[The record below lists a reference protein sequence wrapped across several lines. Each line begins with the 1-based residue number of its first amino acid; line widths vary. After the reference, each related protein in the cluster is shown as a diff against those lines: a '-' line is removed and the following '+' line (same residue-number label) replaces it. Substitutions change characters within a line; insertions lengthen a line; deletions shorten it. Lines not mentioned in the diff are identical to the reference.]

1 MLKANWISYNL
12 NFKFPAGTSRGVL
25 VSKPSWFL
33 KVIDL
38 VEPDIFGIGEV
49 SVIPGLSLDDE
60 KSMGTALDALC
71 SRINDYERWLEEFG
85 NSFPAVRFGL
95 ETALADLKSGGK
107 RVFFENA
114 FTQGIKGIPVN
125 GLIWMG
131 NFEEMRQR
139 ISSKLSEGFRV
150 IKLKV
155 GAIDFESEVALLSE
169 MRQAFSPDELT
180 IRLDANGAFAPDMA
194 LEKLKRL
201 SDYHIHSIEQPI
213 KNGQPEQMAE
223 LCSKSPVPI
232 ALDEELIGVYCTDA
246 KMNLLEMLRPEY
258 IILKPGLLG
267 GFRHA
272 DEWIRIAEKLKIGW
286 WATSALESNIG
297 LNAIAQWTFNTSN
310 PLTQGL
316 GTGQLFYNNIDSPLE
331 IRDALLYH
339 NPQNVWNL
347 QPIL

>member
-1 MLKANWISYNL
+1 MLKAKWISYSL

-38 VEPDIFGIGEV
+38 AEPDIFGIGEV

-60 KSMGTALDALC
+60 KSIGPALDALC
-71 SRINDYERWLEEFG
+71 SRINDYGRWLEEFG
-85 NSFPAVRFGL
+85 NSFPAICFGL
-95 ETALADLKSGGK
+95 ETALTDLKSGGN
-107 RVFFENA
+107 RVFFKNT
-114 FTQGIKGIPVN
+114 FTQGNKGIPVN

-139 ISSKLSEGFRV
+139 ISAKLSEGFRV

-169 MRQAFSPDELT
+169 MRQLFSPDELT

-213 KNGQPEQMAE
+213 KSGQHEQMAE

-232 ALDEELIGVYCTDA
+232 ALDEELIGVYDAEA
-246 KMNLLEMLRPEY
+246 KMNLLETLRPEY

-267 GFRHA
+267 GFGHA

-316 GTGQLFYNNIDSPLE
+316 GTGQLFHNNIGSPLE

-339 NPQNVWNL
+339 NPENVWNL